1 MFAGSCLGT
10 CTMEVDDTGNWCFTV
25 LCYSEECPV
34 TDVGK
39 FIQVWG
45 SSAMFS
51 VHVEKDE
58 FDIFV

>member
-1 MFAGSCLGT
+1 
-10 CTMEVDDTGNWCFTV
+10 MEVDDTGNWCFTV
-25 LCYSEECPV
+25 LCYSEECSV